1 MTYNEYYKLIA
12 LFVLIELKQQFDDI
26 IMESKREREESNK
39 KIQLLELAFYRSQYT
54 NTITVAHEIGKK
66 FLETA
71 SIVNQTPIS
80 FDNPD
85 LSTLPQSCTNESE
98 VQRKFVQFF
107 KSLPRD
113 QIQWSIVDTSSSN
126 WLKDPI
132 GKVDF
137 SIIDVSEV
145 VWLHFVSG
153 IEIKYSLADTT
164 SYHEAIGQLVD
175 RFKTVFELQPE

>member
-1 MTYNEYYKLIA
+1 
-12 LFVLIELKQQFDDI
+12 
-26 IMESKREREESNK
+26 MESKREREESNK

-54 NTITVAHEIGKK
+54 ITVAHEIGKK

-71 SIVNQTPIS
+71 SIDPNEIYKCLVNQTPIS
-80 FDNPD
+80 FDNLD

-137 SIIDVSEV
+137 SIIDGSEV

-153 IEIKYSLADTT
+153 IEIKYFLADTT
-164 SYHEAIGQLVD
+164 SYHEAIG
-175 RFKTVFELQPE
+175 